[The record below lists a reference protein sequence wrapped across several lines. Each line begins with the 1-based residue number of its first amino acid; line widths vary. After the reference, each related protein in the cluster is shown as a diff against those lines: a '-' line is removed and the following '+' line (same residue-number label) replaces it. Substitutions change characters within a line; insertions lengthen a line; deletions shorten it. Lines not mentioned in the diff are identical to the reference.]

1 MKSSKWMNEWITGQT
16 SGEPAPCTRVSTC
29 RISQSMAQHGWSI
42 PCPCGFNRGEL
53 VLLPCSFGVC
63 RREKQKRKKKGG
75 FLLQHFSRSNMQCN
89 NRVQSKK
96 QHLIVCLECVTTGVQ
111 SKKPHLIV
119 CLECVTIKCSQKSHT
134 WFVCPECM
142 SKHFPP

>member
-1 MKSSKWMNEWITGQT
+1 
-16 SGEPAPCTRVSTC
+16 
-29 RISQSMAQHGWSI
+29 
-42 PCPCGFNRGEL
+42 
-53 VLLPCSFGVC
+53 
-63 RREKQKRKKKGG
+63 
-75 FLLQHFSRSNMQCN
+75 
-89 NRVQSKK
+89 
-96 QHLIVCLECVTTGVQ
+96 VQ